1 MWCVTLSHRDP
12 ERAAP
17 DTAQGAHALTGDD
30 LSVDHFLRRHSG
42 LGSDPSRP
50 PTALQPHWYMKVRE
64 FLQESCRVL
73 VVGAGGLGCELLK
86 DLALSGFGSID
97 VIDMDTIDVSNLNR
111 QFLFRMQDVGKAK
124 AEVAAERVMQRV
136 SSVNVTPHFC
146 RIEDK
151 DPEFYRAF
159 QIIVLGLDSLE
170 ARGWINSVVCS
181 FLDLKSAQ
189 PPLSLCQCL
198 TQFRHSAH
206 SPASAASA
214 PRPEYSNEGEL
225 DLASVT
231 PMVDGGTEG
240 FRGHARVIL
249 PGITPCFHCT
259 LWLFPPQV
267 TYPLCTLA
275 ETPRSPAHCIEYA
288 HLILWGQERAD
299 TQFEAD
305 DPEHMKWVYD
315 KALRRAELFGITGVT
330 YSLTQATAPPHP
342 YWLLVVQAF
351 GTLGVVKNIIPAIAS
366 SNAIIAATC
375 ALETLKTATM
385 CSAGMDN
392 YMMYVG
398 SQGVYTHTVSYE
410 KDAACIICS
419 PSIPLHVPLSLTLQE
434 LIQKLVSLPRFSGML
449 AQPSVS
455 HRGTNLYMQ
464 QPQVLEQMTRENLGR
479 PLVELMGGQGGI
491 LNVNDKKLMG
501 VLRFQISFDT

>member
-1 MWCVTLSHRDP
+1 MVL
-12 ERAAP
+12 AASSIRP
-17 DTAQGAHALTGDD
+17 WWA
-30 LSVDHFLRRHSG
+30 SYEVLRGRSG
-42 LGSDPSRP
+42 RP
-50 PTALQPHWYMKVRE
+50 WLQVRE

-136 SSVNVTPHFC
+136 SGVNVTPHFC

-151 DPEFYRAF
+151 DPDFYRTF

-181 FLDLKSAQ
+181 FLA
-189 PPLSLCQCL
+189 L
-198 TQFRHSAH
+198 TTLLRQL
-206 SPASAASA
+206 
-214 PRPEYSNEGEL
+214 PRPEYSEEGEL

-299 TQFEAD
+299 SQFDAD
-305 DPEHMKWVYD
+305 DAEHMKWVYN
-315 KALRRAELFGITGVT
+315 K
-330 YSLTQATAPPHP
+330 
-342 YWLLVVQAF
+342 
-351 GTLGVVKNIIPAIAS
+351 GVVKNIIPAIAS

-410 KDAACIICS
+410 KDAACIVCS
-419 PSIPLHVPLSLTLQE
+419 PSVPLRVPSSLTLRE
-434 LIQKLVSLPRFSGML
+434 LIQKLVDDPRFSGKL

-464 QPQVLEQMTRENLGR
+464 QPPVLEQMTHENLGR

-491 LNVNDKKLMG
+491 LNVNDKKLVG
-501 VLRFQISFDT
+501 VLRVQISFDT

>member
-1 MWCVTLSHRDP
+1 MDS
-12 ERAAP
+12 
-17 DTAQGAHALTGDD
+17 
-30 LSVDHFLRRHSG
+30 
-42 LGSDPSRP
+42 
-50 PTALQPHWYMKVRE
+50 PTALAASSIWPWWATYEVSFVRE

-136 SSVNVTPHFC
+136 SGVNVTPHFC

-151 DPEFYRAF
+151 DPDFYRTF

-181 FLDLKSAQ
+181 FL
-189 PPLSLCQCL
+189 
-198 TQFRHSAH
+198 
-206 SPASAASA
+206 
-214 PRPEYSNEGEL
+214 EYSDEGEL

-299 TQFEAD
+299 TQFDAD
-305 DPEHMKWVYD
+305 DPEHMKWVYN
-315 KALRRAELFGITGVT
+315 K
-330 YSLTQATAPPHP
+330 
-342 YWLLVVQAF
+342 
-351 GTLGVVKNIIPAIAS
+351 GVVKNIIPAIAS

-419 PSIPLHVPLSLTLQE
+419 PSIPLHVPSSLTLRE
-434 LIQKLVSLPRFSGML
+434 LIQKLVTFPRFSGML

-464 QPQVLEQMTRENLGR
+464 QPPVLEQMTRENLGR
-479 PLVELMGGQGGI
+479 PLVELMGGQGGL
-491 LNVNDKKLMG
+491 LNVNDKNLVG
-501 VLRFQISFDT
+501 VLRLQISFDT